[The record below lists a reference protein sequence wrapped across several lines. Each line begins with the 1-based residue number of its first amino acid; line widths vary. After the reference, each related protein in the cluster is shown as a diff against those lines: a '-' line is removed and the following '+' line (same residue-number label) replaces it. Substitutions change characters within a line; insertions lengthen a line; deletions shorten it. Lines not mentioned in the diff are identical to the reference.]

1 MVVIPNN
8 RNIPPDE
15 KDCAKATTQVKNATI
30 RKIPSYSHDMCY
42 NRIIHGQELNLE
54 EMRLLESDF

>member
-42 NRIIHGQELNLE
+42 NRIIHIT
-54 EMRLLESDF
+54 SVH